1 MALRVYMNEKLR
13 FSLGL
18 MPGVLSEKRILSH
31 MENMPL
37 SYPGPQGAQRW
48 SYKQWLLCSAIL
60 LTVCSFSALILPFL
74 PLKSFLCWFLVLR
87 PLNMAVS
94 WCSSPSALPDLTVS
108 HNFTTDSNKL
118 KIPSFW
124 VAKSN
129 QQAATDSCQAKFGP
143 LPSKWQMVPPEPS
156 CMNKT
161 SDWKL
166 TILKNGLYL
175 IYGQVVFDTTYKGV
189 APFEVQLRKNKDA
202 LQTLTDNFKIQTV
215 GGAYELHTGDTIGLI
230 FNSEDQILKSNTYW
244 GIVLVANLQFN
255 S

>member
-13 FSLGL
+13 FPLGL

-48 SYKQWLLCSAIL
+48 SYKRWLLCSAIL

-74 PLKSFLCWFLVLR
+74 PLK
-87 PLNMAVS
+87 
-94 WCSSPSALPDLTVS
+94 
-108 HNFTTDSNKL
+108 
-118 KIPSFW
+118 W

-166 TILKNGLYL
+166 TVLKNGLYL

-202 LQTLTDNFKIQTV
+202 IQTLTNNFKIQTV
-215 GGAYELHTGDTIGLI
+215 GGIYELHTGDTVGLI